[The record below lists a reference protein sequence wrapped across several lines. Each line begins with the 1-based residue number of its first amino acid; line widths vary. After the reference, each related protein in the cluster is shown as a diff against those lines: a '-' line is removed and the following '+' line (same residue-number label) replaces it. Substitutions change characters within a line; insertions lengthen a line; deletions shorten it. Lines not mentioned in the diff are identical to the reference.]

1 VIGTQFVAYL
11 GLDSLDDANKAIAV
25 LEKAGGRG
33 TQTEE

>member
-1 VIGTQFVAYL
+1 L